1 MILKRVE
8 KGNIIEA
15 LYDSS
20 NVIASSYNKLTH
32 QLQITFGK
40 GDTYAYELV
49 NPTDYLRFELAES
62 QGKVFN
68 SHIKKYSYVK
78 LDSVDAQ
85 ELITEADALK
95 VAEAKALRDAKE
107 KDLIDYMNVI
117 LNDVGTTLTVAG
129 VNQLIKYS
137 NDLLTELN
145 K

>member
-1 MILKRVE
+1 MILKRTE

-20 NVIASSYNKLTH
+20 NIIASSYNKLTN

-40 GDTYAYELV
+40 GDTYAYDLV

-85 ELITEADALK
+85 TLITEATTLKDAEIKAKLNNSQSGL
-95 VAEAKALRDAKE
+95 VSQMEALVK
-107 KDLIDYMNVI
+107 NS
-117 LNDVGTTLTVAG
+117 GTTYTEQELNA
-129 VNQLIKYS
+129 LIKGA
-137 NDLLTELN
+137 NDLLVHI
-145 K
+145 KA

>member
-1 MILKRVE
+1 MILKRTE

-15 LYDSS
+15 LYNSS
-20 NVIASSYNKLTH
+20 NIIASSYNKLTN
-32 QLQITFGK
+32 QLQLTFGK
-40 GDTYAYELV
+40 GDTYAYDLV

-68 SHIKKYSYVK
+68 THIKKYSYVK

-85 ELITEADALK
+85 KLITEADSLK
-95 VAEAKALRDAKE
+95 AAEAKALLNAKE
-107 KDLIDYMNVI
+107 KALIDYMNVI

-129 VNQLIKYS
+129 VNTLIKYS